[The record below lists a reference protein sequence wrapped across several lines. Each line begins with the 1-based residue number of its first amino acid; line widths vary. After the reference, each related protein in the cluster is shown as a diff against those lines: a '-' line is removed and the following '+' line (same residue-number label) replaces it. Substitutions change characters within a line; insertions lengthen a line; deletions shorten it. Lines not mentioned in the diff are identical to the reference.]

1 MYNYGNY
8 NYGNVA
14 QATQT
19 KEGLAVL
26 GAFSVVLGI
35 IVIALAVFMIITYVK
50 LFKKAGKPGW
60 AAIVPY
66 YNAWILNEIA
76 EAHWIWFI
84 VFIVA
89 SAGVSS
95 NGGFSSSCS
104 ALLVIVDL
112 IVSINIAKKFGKSAG
127 FGVLCALLPFI
138 GYPILAFGDAEYD
151 SNVEVPL
158 HGIFER
164 DYSKKPKKEVK
175 KPSNECPKCNG
186 KITSKMNNCPNC
198 GTKLK

>member
-8 NYGNVA
+8 NYGDIA
-14 QATQT
+14 QTTQV
-19 KEGLAVL
+19 KEGLAFP
-26 GAFSVVLGI
+26 GAFAIVLGI

-60 AAIVPY
+60 AVIVPY

-84 VFIVA
+84 AFIVA
-89 SAGVSS
+89 SAGASS
-95 NGGFSSSCS
+95 TGSFSSACS
-104 ALLVIVDL
+104 ALLVIIDL
-112 IVSINIAKKFGKSAG
+112 IISINIAKKFGKSTG
-127 FGVLCALLPFI
+127 FGVLCALLPII
-138 GYPILAFGDAEYD
+138 GYPILAFGSAEYD
-151 SNVEVPL
+151 PTIEVPL

-164 DYSKKPKKEVK
+164 DYSKKDKKEVK

-186 KITSKMNNCPNC
+186 KITAKMNNCPNC